1 MNNPSKIAWDPRASA
16 AENGRRFL
24 PRLLHEYFAL
34 GRELLAADPA
44 PAQLHAL
51 RLATKRVRYT
61 LELFKPVYGPGLLD
75 RIAALR
81 ALQQILGE
89 INDTAAGQR
98 VLTQIFPESI
108 PQRDRVIQFLT
119 ELGASKA
126 AEFRRHWAE
135 TFDAPGRE
143 RWWTDYLSR
152 PTATRVRQTSR
163 PGRGL
168 KRLKVPKL

>member
-1 MNNPSKIAWDPRASA
+1 MNNPSKIAWNPRASA
-16 AENGRRFL
+16 AENARRFL
-24 PRLLHEYFAL
+24 PRLLREYFAL
-34 GRELLAADPA
+34 GRELVAAHTA

-51 RLATKRVRYT
+51 RLATKRLRYT

-89 INDTAAGQR
+89 INDTAAGHR
-98 VLTQIFPESI
+98 VLTQIFPE
-108 PQRDRVIQFLT
+108 PLPERERVIQFLT
-119 ELGASKA
+119 ERGNVKA
-126 AEFRRHWAE
+126 TEFRRHWAE

-152 PTATRVRQTSR
+152 PIPGRQASR
-163 PGRGL
+163 PARN
-168 KRLKVPKL
+168 KRFTVPKI